1 MSLLE
6 PKTEEDVV
14 YRTQSVIGKK
24 RSRPS
29 DSSAGNPAPRRTKSV
44 GDARSL
50 QLASR
55 PPTPDEKGKGRESSI
70 AEDAKLKRGMF
81 SAFVKKALID
91 MENVSPSPTRERAHD
106 RSLSDLE
113 LTHN

>member
-1 MSLLE
+1 MSLLV
-6 PKTEEDVV
+6 PTAEEDVV

-29 DSSAGNPAPRRTKSV
+29 DSPSGNPAPRRTKSV

-55 PPTPDEKGKGRESSI
+55 PATPEEKGKGRETSS
-70 AEDAKLKRGMF
+70 AEDIKLKRGMF
-81 SAFVKKALID
+81 SAFVKKALVDID
-91 MENVSPSPTRERAHD
+91 NVSRELAPSTGPRRRPD
-106 RSLSDLE
+106 NE
-113 LTHN
+113 LTQS